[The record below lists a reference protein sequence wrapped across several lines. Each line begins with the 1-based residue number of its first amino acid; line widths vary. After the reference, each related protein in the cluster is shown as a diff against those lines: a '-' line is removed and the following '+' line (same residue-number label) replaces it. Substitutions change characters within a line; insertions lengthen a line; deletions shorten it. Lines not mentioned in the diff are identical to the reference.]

1 MKTYN
6 YSELTSSDIQKLVQR
21 NVDPANE
28 IRAVVEEVI
37 ANVQQHSDSAL
48 IDYAQKFDKV
58 ALTKL
63 YLDKAELEELAQ
75 AITQEQKTALETAYS
90 NIYKFHQTQL
100 KTEDKVETMPG
111 VTCWRELRPIEKVGL
126 YIPGGSAVLPSTFL
140 MLGIPARIAGCHEIV
155 VCSPPQKSGKVNA
168 FIAYVALLLGIDKIY
183 LAGGSQAI
191 AAMAYGTESIT
202 KVDKIFGP
210 GNQFVTKAKTIIQST
225 TTTAIDMPAGPSEV
239 LVIADDTAIPA
250 YIAADL
256 LAQAEHGIDS
266 QSVLVCTSDAIAE
279 AALAEIEKQLPVLPR
294 AEIAGLA
301 LDNSYIVV
309 TSSLAEAMDFSNK
322 YAPEHLILATHSW
335 EQITGSIINA
345 GSVFLGNLTP
355 ESAGDYAS
363 GTNHTL
369 PTSSYARAYS
379 GVSVDSFVKKITFQH
394 ITREGIQ
401 NIGHTVEIL
410 AEMEGLH
417 AHRNAVS
424 IRSPQTP

>member
-1 MKTYN
+1 
-6 YSELTSSDIQKLVQR
+6 
-21 NVDPANE
+21 
-28 IRAVVEEVI
+28 
-37 ANVQQHSDSAL
+37 
-48 IDYAQKFDKV
+48 
-58 ALTKL
+58 
-63 YLDKAELEELAQ
+63 
-75 AITQEQKTALETAYS
+75 
-90 NIYKFHQTQL
+90 
-100 KTEDKVETMPG
+100 
-111 VTCWRELRPIEKVGL
+111 
-126 YIPGGSAVLPSTFL
+126 
-140 MLGIPARIAGCHEIV
+140 
-155 VCSPPQKSGKVNA
+155 
-168 FIAYVALLLGIDKIY
+168 LLGIDKIY
-183 LAGGSQAI
+183 LVGGSQAI
-191 AAMAYGTESIT
+191 AAMAYGTESIAR
-202 KVDKIFGP
+202 VDKIFGP
-210 GNQFVTKAKTIIQST
+210 GNQFVTKAKTLIQST

-266 QSVLVCTSDAIAE
+266 QSVLVCTSAAIAE
-279 AALAEIEKQLPVLPR
+279 ATLVEIEKQLPVLPR

-309 TSSLAEAMDFSNK
+309 TSSLAEAMDFSNR
-322 YAPEHLILATHSW
+322 YAPEHLILATQSW

-401 NIGHTVEIL
+401 NIGHTVEVL

-417 AHRNAVS
+417 AHRNAVN
-424 IRSPQTP
+424 IRRSPQTP